1 MLSINLPL
9 TYPFISLRFLFSQ
22 SQRTPAEETDKRA
35 EPGNPAEFLYPGPS
49 HLYSGPTPGGY
60 SANSTPSGFT
70 PGTVLNSYKY
80 LTKSTFLSSL
90 HMHIVFIGGFLF

>member
-1 MLSINLPL
+1 MIAHQSSYILLNYAINGKNNFPL
-9 TYPFISLRFLFSQ
+9 TYPCIPYFLFSQ
-22 SQRTPAEETDKRA
+22 SQRTPAEETDKRV

-70 PGTVLNSYKY
+70 PGR
-80 LTKSTFLSSL
+80 
-90 HMHIVFIGGFLF
+90 